1 MCVCSRTA
9 HLNQLCWS
17 VCVRVCAK
25 ECVMGQLLSPSVQ
38 TDRQMLEGL
47 CNESSINVATLR
59 DSVVADVWLENDTDL
74 RDLCWPL

>member
-1 MCVCSRTA
+1 MCLQPNSALEPALSECVF
-9 HLNQLCWS
+9 
-17 VCVRVCAK
+17 VRVCAK

-47 CNESSINVATLR
+47 CNESSINVATPR